1 METLCVNTPIGV
13 LTVEVTGNSF
23 STAGGISVYL
33 QDSDANLYPLVATEF
48 NSGNNALETTVFQDQ
63 EHIEEPVEI
72 RHSGLPET
80 DNPYENK
87 VVKPVTMLEYLKQIE
102 DIKEIV
108 TATNYKHFQHR
119 AEKLITELIASVEKE
134 PTVNTETYTAPAAG
148 SIGTAKVGEK
158 VICYDE
164 YLHDYVEHTMLVRTI
179 EKDPEMKTE
188 TNPEGVVL
196 YGIDL
201 SDDNDE
207 SMICRVSEENYVRSA
222 GVATVDELM
231 KVERDEAYDRFAKE
245 MKGLL
250 PCFVS
255 RDCSEIEYEVDFA
268 LYGLR
273 EKIDTIVENL
283 KTENFSDNGKPDE
296 TSGIYQLVRPSIETI
311 IDYCNDLVA
320 DEKLEVFEFGEDCD
334 LVLHIYKDEE
344 YDASKDKD
352 SYNIVSI
359 STARNGEWVD
369 DTDDVY
375 VTDGSL
381 ANELDRIY
389 HYRKF
394 ATK

>member
-1 METLCVNTPIGV
+1 MENETLKFDWEYFIKEDLEQLNAEKSPDIYGSIIVTRGKKIFIV
-13 LTVEVTGNSF
+13 DVQWETVSSYGRR
-23 STAGGISVYL
+23 GISLNVYRSNEDHL
-33 QDSDANLYPLVATEF
+33 HCDW
-48 NSGNNALETTVFQDQ
+48 
-63 EHIEEPVEI
+63 
-72 RHSGLPET
+72 
-80 DNPYENK
+80 
-87 VVKPVTMLEYLKQIE
+87 IE

-134 PTVNTETYTAPAAG
+134 PIVNAETYTTPAAG

-207 SMICRVSEENYVRSA
+207 SMICTVSEGNYVCSA

-231 KVERDEAYDRFAKE
+231 KVERNEAYDRFAKE

-311 IDYCNDLVA
+311 IDYCNDLAA

>member
-87 VVKPVTMLEYLKQIE
+87 VVKPVTMLEYLKQMHPTFQKSIE
-102 DIKEIV
+102 
-108 TATNYKHFQHR
+108 NNFQHR

-134 PTVNTETYTAPAAG
+134 PIVNAETYTTPAAG

-201 SDDNDE
+201 SDENDE
-207 SMICRVSEENYVRSA
+207 SMICTVSEGNYVCSA

-231 KVERDEAYDRFAKE
+231 KVERNEAYDRFAKE

-283 KTENFSDNGKPDE
+283 KTENFSDNGKPDG

-311 IDYCNDLVA
+311 IDYCNDLAA

>member
-1 METLCVNTPIGV
+1 MENETLKFDWEYFIKEDLEQLNTEKSPDIYGSIIV
-13 LTVEVTGNSF
+13 TRGKKIFIVDVQWETVSSYGRR
-23 STAGGISVYL
+23 GISLNVYRSNEDHL
-33 QDSDANLYPLVATEF
+33 HCDW
-48 NSGNNALETTVFQDQ
+48 
-63 EHIEEPVEI
+63 
-72 RHSGLPET
+72 
-80 DNPYENK
+80 
-87 VVKPVTMLEYLKQIE
+87 IE

-134 PTVNTETYTAPAAG
+134 PIVNAETYTTPAAG

-207 SMICRVSEENYVRSA
+207 SMICTVSEENYVRSA

-231 KVERDEAYDRFAKE
+231 KVERNEAYDRFAKE

-311 IDYCNDLVA
+311 IDYCNDLAA

>member
-1 METLCVNTPIGV
+1 MENETLKFDWEYFIKEDLEQLNAEKSPDIYGSIIVTRGKKIFIV
-13 LTVEVTGNSF
+13 DVQWETVSSYGRR
-23 STAGGISVYL
+23 GISLNVYRSNEDHL
-33 QDSDANLYPLVATEF
+33 HCDW
-48 NSGNNALETTVFQDQ
+48 
-63 EHIEEPVEI
+63 
-72 RHSGLPET
+72 
-80 DNPYENK
+80 
-87 VVKPVTMLEYLKQIE
+87 IE

-134 PTVNTETYTAPAAG
+134 PIVNAETYTTPAAG

-207 SMICRVSEENYVRSA
+207 SMICTVSEGNYVCSA

-231 KVERDEAYDRFAKE
+231 KVERNEAYDRFAKE

-283 KTENFSDNGKPDE
+283 KTENFSDNGKPDG

-311 IDYCNDLVA
+311 IDYCNDLAA

-389 HYRKF
+389 RYRKF

>member
-1 METLCVNTPIGV
+1 MENKILEFDWEYFMEEDLQQLNAEKNPDIY
-13 LTVEVTGNSF
+13 
-23 STAGGISVYL
+23 GGIIVTRGKEIFIVDVQWETVSSYGRKGISLNVYRSNEDHL
-33 QDSDANLYPLVATEF
+33 HCDW
-48 NSGNNALETTVFQDQ
+48 
-63 EHIEEPVEI
+63 
-72 RHSGLPET
+72 
-80 DNPYENK
+80 
-87 VVKPVTMLEYLKQIE
+87 IE
-102 DIKEIV
+102 DIKKIV

-134 PTVNTETYTAPAAG
+134 ATVNTETYTAPAAG

-188 TNPEGVVL
+188 TNPEGVIL

-201 SDDNDE
+201 SDADEE
-207 SMICRVSEENYVRSA
+207 SMICTVSEGNYVRSA
-222 GVATVDELM
+222 GMATVDELI
-231 KVERDEAYDRFAKE
+231 KVERNEAYDRFAKE
-245 MKGLL
+245 MKDLL

-255 RDCSEIEYEVDFA
+255 RDCSEIEYEVNFA

-283 KTENFSDNGKPDE
+283 KTENFSDNGKSDG
-296 TSGIYQLVRPSIETI
+296 TSDLYQLSRPDIETI
-311 IDYCNDLVA
+311 IDYCNDLAA

-344 YDASKDKD
+344 YNASKDKD
-352 SYNIVSI
+352 SYNIVRI

-369 DTDDVY
+369 DTEDVY

-389 HYRKF
+389 HYREF